1 MSRHLLR
8 VLLAQ
13 SLQLIARRV
22 LQILRG
28 DLFGNDR
35 VIVTRTILG
44 PTIRALTAGTPAL
57 REAAAI
63 TLAAAFAMLVAALPT
78 VAITTRGTA
87 VATRRSTIT
96 TLVTALPTVA
106 ITSRGSTITTLITA
120 LTTVAITT
128 RGTAVATRRSTIT
141 TLVAALTAVSITTRG
156 TAVATRGAGA
166 PGRRRAIRAWPPRA
180 VSRAVVVVASRS
192 ALVVVR
198 HVLILSTLLLTQNGH
213 PALGGHFD

>member
-1 MSRHLLR
+1 MTRHLLR

-22 LQILRG
+22 LQVLRG

-57 REAAAI
+57 REAAAV
-63 TLAAAFAMLVAALPT
+63 TLAAAFATLVAALTT
-78 VAITTRGTA
+78 VAITTRRSTITTLITALTAIAITTRGTA

-96 TLVTALPTVA
+96 TLVTAL
-106 ITSRGSTITTLITA
+106 
-120 LTTVAITT
+120 TTVAITT
-128 RGTAVATRRSTIT
+128 RGTTVATRGRTIA

-156 TAVATRGAGA
+156 TTVATRGAGA
-166 PGRRRAIRAWPPRA
+166 PGRRRAIRVWPPRA